1 MLKKVGNPN
10 LWVQFEQKVCH
21 AAVIFSIKSSQC
33 TKKLL
38 TCYNFSVPLYFLWP
52 WTTSVKE
59 TVHVYTMN
67 HAISTTVQKMQ
78 STGYIP
84 LVHPSDGLSAKQI
97 HTVRSL
103 NNWYQEIKL
112 SCSWWTAHH
121 TLLGKKAEGRL
132 RVEVVF
138 FFFVCLFINNLLL
151 FLFSQRYTM
160 KFTTHNTSLVLLGF
174 WAPLLIQYFRLAS
187 TFSL

>member
-10 LWVQFEQKVCH
+10 LWVQFEQEVCH

-78 STGYIP
+78 STGYIL

-112 SCSWWTAHH
+112 SCS
-121 TLLGKKAEGRL
+121 
-132 RVEVVF
+132 
-138 FFFVCLFINNLLL
+138 
-151 FLFSQRYTM
+151 
-160 KFTTHNTSLVLLGF
+160 
-174 WAPLLIQYFRLAS
+174 
-187 TFSL
+187 

>member
-138 FFFVCLFINNLLL
+138 L
-151 FLFSQRYTM
+151 FLFVCFLIICYCFCFRKDIPWSLQHIT
-160 KFTTHNTSLVLLGF
+160 LVLF
-174 WAPLLIQYFRLAS
+174 C
-187 TFSL
+187 